1 MASYHVTFK
10 VARSKK
16 PHTIA
21 EDLFKKCVLEMATTI
36 LGNEARKKL
45 EVVPLFD

>member
-1 MASYHVTFK
+1 MPMVFG
-10 VARSKK
+10 VAKSKK

-21 EDLFKKCVLEMATTI
+21 ELLTEAYVSEMTTTI

-45 EVVPLFD
+45 E